1 MTAKWVI
8 ILAMGLCGGCSAV
21 IVPPAAAARGT
32 TVPVHVAD
40 YGYHSTIIL
49 PKSDGGLVEYAYG
62 DWDFFGLSHK
72 SFGTALRALFA
83 SDQATLG
90 RRVLDR
96 EPDQPGLEDA
106 TGAKRVLRFEAP
118 RDRVEDLE
126 RVLEQRF
133 CEHLDSIEY
142 SPVHHLYFVK
152 DGERYGVAHNCN
164 HFTAQWLER
173 LGCRVEGTAMLSN
186 FQLRENG
193 VAAPAD
199 SAPPVAV
206 VEIAQPPASRSNAA
220 VQAGSGSAPLKASS
234 SGTTRPHGES
244 RAPTTRQLS
253 RG

>member
-1 MTAKWVI
+1 MA
-8 ILAMGLCGGCSAV
+8 
-21 IVPPAAAARGT
+21 

-72 SFGTALRALFA
+72 SVGTALRALFA
-83 SDQATLG
+83 SDQAALG

-118 RDRVEDLE
+118 RDRVEELE
-126 RVLEQRF
+126 RALERRF
-133 CEHLDSIEY
+133 SERLDSIEY

-173 LGCRVEGTAMLSN
+173 LGCKIEGMAVLSN
-186 FQLRENG
+186 FRMKDDA
-193 VAAPAD
+193 AAPAA
-199 SAPPVAV
+199 APA
-206 VEIAQPPASRSNAA
+206 PAALADVSPHPATRSNAA
-220 VQAGSGSAPLKASS
+220 VQAGSSAAASPKS
-234 SGTTRPHGES
+234 ASATSRPHKDA
-244 RAPTTRQLS
+244 RAPTTRQLT